1 MGCFD
6 TVRIPCPKC
15 GTRYK
20 AQTKA
25 GECSMLEYGMIDAP
39 AKLLADIVGDKM
51 QCGNCGEYFELE
63 LQVMAR
69 PVLIDK
75 EEA

>member
-1 MGCFD
+1 
-6 TVRIPCPKC
+6 
-15 GTRYK
+15 
-20 AQTKA
+20 
-25 GECSMLEYGMIDAP
+25 MLEYGIIDAP

-75 EEA
+75 EEV